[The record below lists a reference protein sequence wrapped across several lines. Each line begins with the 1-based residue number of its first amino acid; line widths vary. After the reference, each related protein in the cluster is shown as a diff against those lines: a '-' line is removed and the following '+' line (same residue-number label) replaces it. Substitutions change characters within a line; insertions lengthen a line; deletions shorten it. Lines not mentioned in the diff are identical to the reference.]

1 MGMQEIRRI
10 DKLAQIARLKCP
22 NCGKAKVF
30 YKPKYLFM
38 SKPIM
43 RESCEAC
50 GYKFHREHGY
60 YQGVAFVSYGLALI
74 EGLVAFLL
82 ARYLIFGLDPI
93 TQILI
98 TIGVIMFLAMWNF
111 RLARVIWLNIFPD

>member
-1 MGMQEIRRI
+1 MERVRRI
-10 DKLAQIARLKCP
+10 DKIAQIARLKCP

-30 YKPKYLFM
+30 YSRKFPF
-38 SKPIM
+38 SKPVM

-60 YQGVAFVSYGLALI
+60 FNGVAFVSYGLAI
-74 EGLVAFLL
+74 VEGLIAFLL
-82 ARYLIFGLDPI
+82 ARYLVFGLSPI
-93 TQILI
+93 TQVLI
-98 TIGVIMFLAMWNF
+98 TIGAMMFLAMWNF